1 MPIYVNS
8 VGRVKSSTE
17 LPVIKLVPC
26 CSNLLL
32 LVLAIVMGLFIV
44 LVCARSLLVLVVCSR
59 HRTYACGMSKS
70 SLDTVCSYCKLEFR
84 QTSVRKFIRH
94 NKEYSCWRT
103 SKPVCIW
110 EWSNFTKQWSWK
122 GSCEYLNDTNPIC
135 VSLLCHYFSSSPL
148 SKIHNRDMPIGNN
161 WDQHFLGVRFTTWMQ
176 ISF

>member
-94 NKEYSCWRT
+94 MRN
-103 SKPVCIW
+103 
-110 EWSNFTKQWSWK
+110 
-122 GSCEYLNDTNPIC
+122 
-135 VSLLCHYFSSSPL
+135 
-148 SKIHNRDMPIGNN
+148 IHADVLASQSAYENG
-161 WDQHFLGVRFTTWMQ
+161 Q
-176 ISF
+176 ISRNSGPEKVLVSISMTLIRSVLAYCAITFQVAHYPKYTTEICL